1 MGNRV
6 QNFNLVSHLPL
17 PILFY
22 FCVMTNFIPIFPLGI
37 VVYPGEDLNLHIF
50 EPRYK
55 QLITECH
62 AAKKP
67 FGIPTVIDNKMQDYG
82 SLVEIAELY
91 KLHENGEMDIKTK
104 GVKVFRILEVIK
116 ELPDKLYSGAI
127 VNYPD
132 NNEKGNPDT
141 MRKLMTGIRE
151 LHKLL
156 NVNKDFKKEDEVL
169 NTYEVAHHI
178 GLSLAEEYELL
189 HLLDERQRQKYLN
202 LHLAKV
208 LPMVVSMEQLKEKI
222 KLNGHFK
229 NLGGFKL

>member
-1 MGNRV
+1 
-6 QNFNLVSHLPL
+6 
-17 PILFY
+17 
-22 FCVMTNFIPIFPLGI
+22 MTNFIPIFPLGI

-132 NNEKGNPDT
+132 NYEKGNPDT

-178 GLSLAEEYELL
+178 GLSLEEEYELL

-208 LPMVVSMEQLKEKI
+208 LPMVASMEQLKEKI